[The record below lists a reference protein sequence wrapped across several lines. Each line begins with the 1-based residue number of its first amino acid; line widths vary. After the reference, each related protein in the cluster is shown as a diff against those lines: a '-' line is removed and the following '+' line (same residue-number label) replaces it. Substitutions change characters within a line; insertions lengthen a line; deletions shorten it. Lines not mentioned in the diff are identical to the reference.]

1 MPLYGCVP
9 PTGYS
14 MTADAWVNT
23 GSLLSRMN
31 FALQLVSGQ
40 MQPGPIGP
48 RGQGAPPPQLRPNQP
63 GLARSF
69 GRGGVGRGPI
79 QIDLATLAPDTS
91 DQSRTNLVDSML
103 AGRASD
109 ATQKTLAR
117 AETPQQLV
125 ALTLGS
131 PEFQR
136 R

>member
-1 MPLYGCVP
+1 
-9 PTGYS
+9 
-14 MTADAWVNT
+14 
-23 GSLLSRMN
+23 
-31 FALQLVSGQ
+31 
-40 MQPGPIGP
+40 
-48 RGQGAPPPQLRPNQP
+48 
-63 GLARSF
+63 
-69 GRGGVGRGPI
+69 VGRGPI

>member
-1 MPLYGCVP
+1 M
-9 PTGYS
+9 
-14 MTADAWVNT
+14 
-23 GSLLSRMN
+23 R
-31 FALQLVSGQ
+31 
-40 MQPGPIGP
+40 
-48 RGQGAPPPQLRPNQP
+48 
-63 GLARSF
+63 
-69 GRGGVGRGPI
+69 
-79 QIDLATLAPDTS
+79 
-91 DQSRTNLVDSML
+91 